1 MGKQW
6 KQGEILFF
14 WTPKSLQMVTSA
26 MKLKDAFSL
35 KKSYEQPSLH
45 IKKQRHYFTNKDSS
59 SQSYGFSSSHVWMW
73 ELDYKESRMLNNW
86 CFWTVLLE
94 KTLESPL
101 DCKKIQ
107 MVHPNGN
114 QYWIFIGRT
123 DAELKFQYFG
133 HLMQRTDS
141 LEKALMLGGEGD
153 NRGWWLDGITN
164 AMDMSLCRLWELVM
178 DREAWHAAV
187 HWVAKSQDT
196 TEWLNWTMVIK
207 ILVYHPLDK

>member
-73 ELDYKESRMLNNW
+73 EFDYKESRMLNNW

-107 MVHPNGN
+107 TVHPNGN

-178 DREAWHAAV
+178 DREAWRAAV
-187 HWVAKSQDT
+187 YGISKSWR
-196 TEWLNWTMVIK
+196 WLS
-207 ILVYHPLDK
+207 D

>member
-1 MGKQW
+1 
-6 KQGEILFF
+6 
-14 WTPKSLQMVTSA
+14 MVTSA

-107 MVHPNGN
+107 TVHPNGN

-178 DREAWHAAV
+178 DRETWHGV
-187 HWVAKSQDT
+187 TKSRTRLSDR
-196 TEWLNWTMVIK
+196 TELNSLCYMVGPFWLSVSHRVLCIC
-207 ILVYHPLDK
+207 